1 MAEPTTVLLADDHP
15 VYREGLA
22 GLIDVC
28 DDLIVVAQ
36 ASDGREAVDL
46 AEALHP
52 DVAVLDLN
60 MPGLQG
66 IDATKAIAA
75 VSPMTA
81 VLVLTMY
88 DEDTTIFQAV
98 RQGARGYVLKTEPP
112 EAILAAVRS
121 AAHGEVVFSAGLAR
135 RMADWFG
142 GMGTAHEPLPQ
153 LTPREREVLSL
164 IARGRDNP
172 GIAALLGVSDKT
184 VRNVVS
190 NIFAKLHVVDRAA
203 AAAKAREAGL

>member
-1 MAEPTTVLLADDHP
+1 MATRVLLADDHP

-28 DDLIVVAQ
+28 DDMVVVGQ
-36 ASDGREAVDL
+36 ASDGAAALAL
-46 AEALHP
+46 AEETRP

-60 MPGLQG
+60 MPGLHG
-66 IDATKAIAA
+66 IEAARAISRAC
-75 VSPMTA
+75 PDTG

-88 DEDTTIFQAV
+88 DDDATIFQAV
-98 RQGARGYVLKTEPP
+98 REGARGYVLKTEPP
-112 EAILAAVRS
+112 EAILAAIRS
-121 AAHGEVVFSAGLAR
+121 AAHGEVVFSAALAR

-142 GMGTAHEPLPQ
+142 GLGVAQEPLPQ
-153 LTPREREVLSL
+153 LTPREREVLGL

-172 GIAALLGVSDKT
+172 AIASLLGVSDKT